1 MHFYTAYG
9 LSIESAIALP
19 ELLPASETTADVVIK
34 FGKVD
39 CSLMKP
45 YRGSELMSQHVTLN
59 EVTFYWGEAGAIKVK
74 GNNEI
79 VIDPLPDVEERMLRL
94 PLLGMVFAV
103 ILHQRGLLTLHG
115 SAVEI
120 DGSAAVFLG
129 GKGWGKSTLAAT
141 LYARGHQLINDDLV
155 AVDFAANGSPVIIPG
170 FPQLKLLPEAAAF
183 ALGDDP
189 DTLPEIAKGYVK
201 RARRGIERFS
211 NKSLPIKA
219 IYQIGKGTTLA
230 IKPLNPQEAVF
241 QIIANSFIA
250 RCTDALLEGN
260 SGVKHFQQ
268 CMSLVRL
275 VPVSRLERPQS
286 LELVPALAQLVENN
300 HAALVELA

>member
-19 ELLPASETTADVVIK
+19 ELLPTIETTADVVIK

-45 YRGSELMSQHVTLN
+45 YRGSELMSQHVTTN
-59 EVTFYWGEAGAIKVK
+59 EVAFYWREAGAMQVN

-79 VIDPLPDVEERMLRL
+79 IIDPLPDVEERMLHL
-94 PLLGMVFAV
+94 PLLGMIFAV
-103 ILHQRGLLTLHG
+103 MLHQRGILTLHG

-120 DGSAAVFLG
+120 DGSAAIFLG

-141 LYARGHQLINDDLV
+141 LYARGHQLITDDLV
-155 AVDFAANGSPVIIPG
+155 AVNFTANGNPLIVPG

-189 DTLPEIAKGYVK
+189 DTLPEIAKGFEK

-211 NKSLPIKA
+211 SKSLPIKA
-219 IYQIGKGTTLA
+219 IYQIDKGPTLA
-230 IKPLNPQEAVF
+230 IKPLNPQEAVL

-268 CMSLVRL
+268 CMNLVKL
-275 VPVSRLERPQS
+275 IPISRLERPQS
-286 LELVPALAQLVENN
+286 LELVTALAQLVENN
-300 HAALVELA
+300 HAAILEPV